1 MSLIEVLKST
11 DVDIT
16 ITVTGIDLAD
26 ITAMT
31 VSLEKSGYTAIPL
44 TIAGGQVTV
53 GATTINVRI
62 EDTVLTTAGIYNVRI
77 TATENGNLRGLKSD
91 PSFITVI

>member
-62 EDTVLTTAGIYNVRI
+62 EDTVLTTAGVYNVRI
-77 TATENGNLRGLKSD
+77 RQPKTAIFAALKQIHLS
-91 PSFITVI
+91 SR